1 MGVMT
6 TGAPHLS
13 RVLLGPEHDYDY
25 DFGGNFANE
34 EIEPEPIVIDDLAVE
49 IPSDDDD

>member
-13 RVLLGPEHDYDY
+13 RVLLGPENDY
-25 DFGGNFANE
+25 DFPDEFMNE
-34 EIEPEPIVIDDLAVE
+34 QIEAEPIVIDDFAVE
-49 IPSDDDD
+49 VPSDDD